1 MKLPIPKKR
10 SPVYVGIDIGKDA
23 LDVAAPGLRLKVP
36 NTKAGCIEMFAAAR
50 ALKKHLHFICEPT
63 GFYGRTVIGF
73 LHARRSKVSVISGFR
88 VRQFAKATGLFAKTD
103 AIDAA
108 LLAKVGRTL
117 RPVATAKPE
126 RVSHRLRSFTRR
138 RWQLLRMQA
147 SQKKQRDELLAP
159 ALRKSADRVLKAIAD
174 EVSVLDTLIEEMI
187 RADVSL
193 DAKRKAF
200 RAVTGVGPVA
210 AMTVL
215 AELPEVGRLN
225 RREVAALAGLAPFNR
240 DSSTSKGVRH
250 IYGGRGY
257 LRTGV
262 FMAALS
268 AAHTNP
274 VLAPFY
280 QRLRERG
287 KPGHVAL
294 TAVARKLLIHLNH
307 LARQIDENGGSS
319 DHKPKGEIKPVLEAR
334 IGRGSPKR
342 KRRKLRPKRSGEP
355 RVRRGKV

>member
-1 MKLPIPKKR
+1 MKIQTTKR
-10 SPVYVGIDIGKDA
+10 LPVYVGIDIGKDA

-36 NTKAGCIEMFAAAR
+36 NTKAGCVEMFAAVR
-50 ALKKHLHFICEPT
+50 ALKKHLHFVCEPT
-63 GFYGRTVIGF
+63 GFYGRTVINF

-103 AIDAA
+103 AIDAD

-117 RPVATAKPE
+117 RPAATVKPE
-126 RVSHRLRSFTRR
+126 RMSHRLRSFTRR

-147 SQKKQRDELLAP
+147 SQKKQRDELVTP
-159 ALRKSADRVLKAIAD
+159 ALRKSADRVLSAIED
-174 EVSVLDTLIEEMI
+174 EVSVLDKLIEEMI
-187 RADVSL
+187 RSDAAL

-240 DSSTSKGVRH
+240 DSSTNKGVRH
-250 IYGGRGY
+250 IYGGRTY

-274 VLAPFY
+274 VLASFY
-280 QRLRERG
+280 QRLRDRG

-294 TAVARKLLIHLNH
+294 TAVARKLLVHLNH
-307 LARQIDENGGSS
+307 LARQIDEGGTAGGTT
-319 DHKPKGEIKPVLEAR
+319 PNGEIKPVSGSR
-334 IGRGSPKR
+334 IGRGSVKR
-342 KRRKLRPKRSGEP
+342 EVQGRRPARSGGRRIRRRKA
-355 RVRRGKV
+355 